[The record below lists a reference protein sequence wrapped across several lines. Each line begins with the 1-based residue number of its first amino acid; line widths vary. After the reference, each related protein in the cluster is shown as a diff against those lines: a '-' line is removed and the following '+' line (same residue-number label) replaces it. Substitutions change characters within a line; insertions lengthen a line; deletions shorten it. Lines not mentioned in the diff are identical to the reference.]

1 MRRQNQLKAST
12 CPDKVRKKKSSFSD
26 VLSSL
31 VSIGE
36 SRLKFMLQ
44 QMNLISSRS
53 RARQNFSELTELF
66 KEFGFNFQN
75 RSIWFGSIFGVFRK
89 IILRFKRKRK
99 RNARKAEKRLIKLNV
114 ILILKSRGINSSWVS
129 LERVKY
135 KIKINYE
142 LRKFYPTGVYY

>member
-75 RSIWFGSIFGVFRK
+75 RSIWFGSIFGVFCK
-89 IILRFKRKRK
+89 IILRLKRK

-142 LRKFYPTGVYY
+142 LRKILPTGVYY

>member
-75 RSIWFGSIFGVFRK
+75 RSIWFGSIFGVFCK
-89 IILRFKRKRK
+89 IILRLKRK
-99 RNARKAEKRLIKLNV
+99 RNARKAEKRLIKLKV
-114 ILILKSRGINSSWVS
+114 ILILKVEGSILLG
-129 LERVKY
+129 
-135 KIKINYE
+135 
-142 LRKFYPTGVYY
+142 

>member
-44 QMNLISSRS
+44 LMNLIPSRS
-53 RARQNFSELTELF
+53 RARQNFSEFTELLKSSVSIF
-66 KEFGFNFQN
+66 KTDQ
-75 RSIWFGSIFGVFRK
+75 FGSVQFLVFS
-89 IILRFKRKRK
+89 
-99 RNARKAEKRLIKLNV
+99 V
-114 ILILKSRGINSSWVS
+114 KS
-129 LERVKY
+129 
-135 KIKINYE
+135 
-142 LRKFYPTGVYY
+142 F